1 MLKGISGKKK
11 IERTLMKRIAMR
23 SNQIFREG
31 FDAEERG
38 NDSFFLELEGNDS
51 GKGRGAKYAV

>member
-1 MLKGISGKKK
+1 
-11 IERTLMKRIAMR
+11 MKRIAMR

-51 GKGRGAKYAV
+51 GKGRWGAKYAV

>member
-1 MLKGISGKKK
+1 MGISGKK
-11 IERTLMKRIAMR
+11 IERTIIKRIAMR

-38 NDSFFLELEGNDS
+38 NDSFFWN
-51 GKGRGAKYAV
+51 